1 MAKSGKLIFQ
11 GRSFLEG
18 KIQKIGKKF
27 FENLLFKTFVNSQ
40 IFSFLLGD
48 LCEDALD
55 LSSGKLNI
63 DNSWRLGTYCQ
74 WLLPVEDD
82 NSYITVEFHKL
93 EVST

>member
-1 MAKSGKLIFQ
+1 M
-11 GRSFLEG
+11 
-18 KIQKIGKKF
+18 
-27 FENLLFKTFVNSQ
+27 VNSQ

-93 EVST
+93 EVSTRINLLLVRIGSKFILDRKINEWTPDI